1 MSLKTKR
8 EALASISRRDRS
20 VGRRNYTTFDV
31 YLGIDDITGKPVRL
45 YAKSEKLLEAQI
57 ADFYE
62 SRRET
67 NGLDALLT
75 PDQIMDAKMA
85 YRRLE
90 GITPKITLLDC
101 AERVAKILEASMA
114 HPEPIGMVYDIF
126 VGGKNEGADKT
137 KTESTTG
144 KFVGTYGRDRMVND
158 VTRKEIEEYLESNYG
173 GKSENTYNS
182 HYGYLKTF
190 FNWCVKKHYVETSPM
205 TEIEEKT
212 VAWKEPE
219 YAKVDDVEKL
229 ARACEREKDTHPEYL
244 AHFVTTYFCG
254 VRREEELRMA
264 SMDDAADI
272 HLEDETVRIK
282 KPKGYTKGVAPRSF
296 QIMPNA
302 LAWMRSFDYKAAL
315 KLITPKTTQGF
326 TKFAERNGITLV
338 RNGGRHSFITYH
350 VAAFGE
356 PAKTQAIVGTSE
368 KMAAE
373 HYRGLASKRDGERYF
388 SIMPTEVK

>member
-8 EALASISRRDRS
+8 EALASISKRESR
-20 VGRRNYTTFDV
+20 VGDSRYVWFDV
-31 YLGIDDITGKPVRL
+31 YIGVDDITGKPVRL
-45 YAKSEKLLEAQI
+45 YAKSEKLLEARI

-90 GITPKITLLDC
+90 GVTPKVTLLDC
-101 AERVAKILEASMA
+101 AERVARLLEASMT
-114 HPEPIGMVYDIF
+114 HPEPIGKVYDIF

-173 GKSENTYNS
+173 GKSDTTYNS

-190 FNWCVKKHYVETSPM
+190 FNWCVKKHYVEASPM
-205 TEIEEKT
+205 IEIEEKT

-229 ARACEREKDTHPEYL
+229 ARACEREKTAHPEYL
-244 AHFVTTYFCG
+244 AHFVTTYLCG

-282 KPKGYTKGVAPRSF
+282 KPKGHTKGVVPRSF

-326 TKFAERNGITLV
+326 AKFAERNGITLV

-356 PAKTQAIVGTSE
+356 PAKTQAMVGTSA

>member
-8 EALASISRRDRS
+8 EALASISRRDRT
-20 VGRRNYTTFDV
+20 VGRKKYITFDA

-67 NGLDALLT
+67 NGLDALLS

-90 GITPKITLLDC
+90 GVTPKVTLLDC
-101 AERVAKILEASMA
+101 AERVAKLLEASMA
-114 HPEPIGMVYDIF
+114 HPEPIGKVYDIF
-126 VGGKNEGADKT
+126 VGGKSEGADKK
-137 KTESTTG
+137 KTQSTTG

-158 VTRKEIEEYLESNYG
+158 VTRNEVEEYLESNYG
-173 GKSENTYNS
+173 GKSETTYNS
-182 HYGYLKTF
+182 HFGYLRTF
-190 FNWCVKKHYVETSPM
+190 FNWCVKKHYVEASPM
-205 TEIEEKT
+205 AEMEDKT
-212 VAWKEPE
+212 IAWKEPE

-229 ARACEREKDTHPEYL
+229 SRLCESVKDAHPEFL

-254 VRREEELRMA
+254 VRREEVLRMA
-264 SMDDAADI
+264 SMDDAVDI
-272 HLEDETVRIK
+272 HLEDETVRVK
-282 KPKGYTKGVAPRSF
+282 KPKGFTRGVAPRSF
-296 QIMPNA
+296 QVMPNA
-302 LAWMRSFDYKAAL
+302 IAWMKSFDYKGAL
-315 KLITPKTTQGF
+315 KLITEKTTNNLSR
-326 TKFAERNGITLV
+326 FAEANGLKLV
-338 RNGGRHSFITYH
+338 HNGGRHSFITYH
-350 VAAFGE
+350 VAAFGD
-356 PAKTQAIVGTSE
+356 PAKTQAMVGTSA

-388 SIMPTEVK
+388 AIMPTEVK